1 LGWEQA
7 LMRRAQRKI
16 EIADVRRFVRV
27 ETRHLSWLF
36 VVVAVA
42 AVACTDSEEPRSGV
56 AVTSTSTTSFP
67 PQTSDSSL
75 GLVVPEGF
83 RPGVLAA
90 SGPGRLEYIAIDIS
104 TGESVQF
111 TAQNVGVLG
120 SPVAG
125 TLLPDGVVVISD
137 LISEEGNGSQANVF
151 DNGLTQEPTTLRTG
165 FSTSPSWLVPTP
177 DPRLVWFAEAQ
188 PPWRIELHS
197 VVDQSVVME
206 TSIDLGENLE
216 MHPVGATT
224 DGLVFKT
231 LVYEDL
237 GQEGRTPILESES
250 LFLVEPSGDKQHL
263 GDGSAL
269 TVGPNAL
276 YLYEC
281 DESGCTLIEVRT
293 DTGARREISNRQ
305 WNTPTFSADTGEAS
319 DQWSSVNPSETKMLL
334 RDDSGVVVLD
344 LQTKEPE
351 PVPSTRFT
359 LAAWTEDDEIV
370 LISER
375 SVQTVNADGSVRDVA
390 TIPAGFYVLDAG
402 SNDDPLMH
410 P

>member
-1 LGWEQA
+1 
-7 LMRRAQRKI
+7 MRRAQRKI
-16 EIADVRRFVRV
+16 EIADMRRFVRV

-42 AVACTDSEEPRSGV
+42 AVACTGSEEPRSGV
-56 AVTSTSTTSFP
+56 AVTSTSTTSLP
-67 PQTSDSSL
+67 ETSDSSL

-111 TAQNVGVLG
+111 TAQNLGVLG

-151 DNGLTQEPTTLRTG
+151 DNGLTQEPTVLRPG

-177 DPRLVWFAEAQ
+177 DPRFVWFAEAQ

-197 VVDQSVVME
+197 VGDQSVVVE

-216 MHPVGATT
+216 MRPVGATT

-231 LVYEDL
+231 LVYVDL
-237 GQEGRTPILESES
+237 GQGGRTPIIESES
-250 LFLVEPSGDKQHL
+250 LFLVDLSGGEQHL
-263 GDGSAL
+263 GEGSAL

-281 DESGCTLIEVRT
+281 DESACALIEVRT
-293 DTGARREISNRQ
+293 DTGARREISNRR
-305 WNTPTFSADTGEAS
+305 WNTPTFSADTGEGS
-319 DQWSSVNPSETKMLL
+319 DQWSSVNPSGTKMLL

-344 LQTKEPE
+344 LQTMESGSL
-351 PVPSTRFT
+351 PSARFT

-370 LISER
+370 LLSER
-375 SVQTVNADGSVRDVA
+375 SVQTGNAGGSVRDVA
-390 TIPAGFYVLDAG
+390 TIPVGFYVLDAG
-402 SNDDPLMH
+402 S
-410 P
+410 